1 MKAFWNRLLS
11 LVEVRTLRNRMLLIF
26 AVLLIIPNLVVAYS
40 SYTTPA
46 GSCALKWKKASNRT

>member
-40 SYTTPA
+40 SYTSA
-46 GSCALKWKKASNRT
+46 SGLAAL